1 MTSFHVG
8 LSKVISMFKLSGVNE
23 LKLTGEV
30 HQTHLCGLCSVD
42 ITDWG
47 IVLDNTVGNKVV
59 QLQ

>member
-1 MTSFHVG
+1 
-8 LSKVISMFKLSGVNE
+8 MFKLSGVNE